1 MIMDVKNSFLCNLCP
16 NFCNVDRKVNKG
28 ACGASEDISI
38 SKYGLHYFEEP
49 VISGSKGSGTVFFT
63 GCSLRCVFCQNYE
76 LSRTLRGKVISPSEL
91 ADIFKYL
98 EDLGAHNVNLVTPSH
113 YTKQIVKAF
122 EIYKPNI
129 PIVYNTH
136 SFETIENLKIIDPYV
151 DIYLPDM
158 KFFSPELSKRYTGKQ
173 NYFTIASEAINFM
186 MESKKTV
193 IENDLIK
200 SGVIVRHLILPLCK
214 SDSKKIV
221 DWFLNSNKNGA
232 YLSIMSQYTP
242 INYNEK
248 LPELNR
254 KITQKEY
261 DSVVDYALSLNL
273 DRVFIQ
279 DLSSASE
286 NFIPKW
292 DF

>member
-1 MIMDVKNSFLCNLCP
+1 MLERVKP
-16 NFCNVDRKVNKG
+16 
-28 ACGASEDISI
+28 
-38 SKYGLHYFEEP
+38 
-49 VISGSKGSGTVFFT
+49 
-63 GCSLRCVFCQNYE
+63 SL
-76 LSRTLRGKVISPSEL
+76 
-91 ADIFKYL
+91 D
-98 EDLGAHNVNLVTPSH
+98 
-113 YTKQIVKAF
+113 
-122 EIYKPNI
+122 I

-173 NYFTIASEAINFM
+173 NYFDVASEAINFM

-221 DWFLNSNKNGA
+221 DWFLNNNKNGA

>member
-1 MIMDVKNSFLCNLCP
+1 MDDKNSFLCNLCP
-16 NFCNVDRKVNKG
+16 NFCNVNRKVNKG

-173 NYFTIASEAINFM
+173 NYFDVASEAINFM

-221 DWFLNSNKNGA
+221 DWFLNNNKNGA

>member
-16 NFCNVDRKVNKG
+16 NFCNVNRKVNKG

-91 ADIFKYL
+91 ADIFKRL

-173 NYFTIASEAINFM
+173 NYFDVASEAINFM

-221 DWFLNSNKNGA
+221 DWFLNNNKNGA

>member
-1 MIMDVKNSFLCNLCP
+1 MDVKNSFLCNLCP

>member
-16 NFCNVDRKVNKG
+16 NFCNVNRKVNKG

-91 ADIFKYL
+91 ADIFKRL

-173 NYFTIASEAINFM
+173 NYFGIASEAINFM

-221 DWFLNSNKNGA
+221 DWFLNNNKNGA

-273 DRVFIQ
+273 DKVFIQ